1 MIRETPVYRVLCAIH
16 IVFFTSLL
24 CFGTVWLSGTILM
37 VPAIGASFLIG
48 KDALYKELDVTN
60 SIIATYFKYL
70 KASIKLLR
78 YSLLNI
84 LIVLNVAGMII
95 TASTGNFI
103 YSCICLAIV
112 GFLLSFMLYIA
123 GYHTFVS
130 NQINITEVF
139 LSMFIKLHLLLPVF
153 IVMVLCVL
161 FFSGTLL
168 TVIFLSGTLFL
179 FVLEVLIF
187 IQMVHFKAKS
197 GKLDKDDK
205 FAYLVGS

>member
-1 MIRETPVYRVLCAIH
+1 MIRETPIYRILCAIH

-24 CFGTVWLSGTILM
+24 CFGTICLSGTILM
-37 VPAIGASFLIG
+37 VPALGASFLIG
-48 KDALYKELDVTN
+48 KDTLYRKLDITD
-60 SIIATYFKYL
+60 SIIKTYFKYL
-70 KASIKLLR
+70 KASMKLLK

-84 LIVLNVAGMII
+84 LIALNIAGMII
-95 TASTGNFI
+95 TASTGNFV
-103 YSCICLAIV
+103 YSCVCLAIV

-130 NQINITEVF
+130 NQINMAEVF

-168 TVIFLSGTLFL
+168 TVMFLSGTIILFA
-179 FVLEVLIF
+179 LEVLIF
-187 IQMVHFKAKS
+187 IQMIHFKAKS
-197 GKLDKDDK
+197 GRLDKDDK